1 VSVINKRWF
10 SWKYEKTKGKSRK
23 KSKWVGPQCVMG
35 NTEIAWNW
43 AKCVEM
49 KYFSHGALYFLQI
62 KGFS

>member
-1 VSVINKRWF
+1 MLLIKDGFHGNMRKQ
-10 SWKYEKTKGKSRK
+10 EGKSKK
-23 KSKWVGPQCVMG
+23 KSKWVGLQCIMG